1 MAFSSDTAPPTLAD
15 VTSSPTMSQSEP
27 TQSAPQASGS
37 PSSGAPADASTAPA
51 AKLDKKKSIIL
62 GLVGVA
68 FIVLIFWKVIP
79 QIGSYSDAL
88 QSLESMTGLALVLI
102 GVSVVVYLAV
112 YGFPFMAAAPGL
124 RYWRSQQ
131 VNQAAFA
138 ISNGVPAGGAVGL
151 AVQFGM
157 LTSFR
162 ITPTSATAAIT
173 AVGLWS
179 TFVSL
184 GFPILGI
191 VAITAAG
198 GSTPFSWVGPVG
210 LLILVA
216 SVVIFVLIMR
226 SPRIATGVGKLANA
240 LIRPLGKFIHAL
252 RDKDLVPAISKF
264 RVDMYDLLKRRWL
277 LITVAQIAV
286 SFTQFLILYVA
297 LRGVEGWST
306 QGTSALAAFGAFA
319 TSQIMLMVPIT
330 PGGLGTTDALMIQ
343 LLVGMGTEKGAATAA
358 DLVWRATSYV
368 PQIVVGVIAL
378 VAWYRKAGQAI
389 AGAAGRVGGTA
400 QTGTH

>member
-1 MAFSSDTAPPTLAD
+1 MAFSGDTAPPVLPD
-15 VTSSPTMSQSEP
+15 MTSSPTMSQPEP
-27 TQSAPQASGS
+27 TDSTSSA
-37 PSSGAPADASTAPA
+37 ASTASAPA
-51 AKLDKKKSIIL
+51 ATLDKKKSIIL
-62 GLVGVA
+62 GLVGIA

-102 GVSVVVYLAV
+102 GASVVVYLAV

-198 GSTPFSWVGPVG
+198 GTTPFSWVGSVG
-210 LLILVA
+210 LAILVA

-240 LIRPLGKFIHAL
+240 LIRPLGKFIKAL
-252 RDKDLVPAISKF
+252 RDKDLVPAISQF

-277 LITVAQIAV
+277 LITVAQVAV

-297 LRGVEGWST
+297 LRGVEGWSS

-378 VAWYRKAGQAI
+378 VAWYRKAGQAL
-389 AGAAGRVGGTA
+389 AGASGRVGGTA
-400 QTGTH
+400 AEGTH